1 MVSCSGFG
9 LPMHAQ
15 LLRLFVLPRCTVRH
29 LPRCTVIMHDTVLGD
44 CWCSCYNRQ
53 GRKAN
58 RRSRDSYSNRAYSRT
73 QTVRNTGTHNK
84 RLYAQPIDYFKAPN
98 FSVLKKGSLKVKK
111 YWLANEKAQSVL
123 GDEGDTVKSV
133 GKELLN
139 HAGGVVDQKVNI
151 VTSTL
156 DSPF

>member
-1 MVSCSGFG
+1 MTIVKGKDSKK
-9 LPMHAQ
+9 Q
-15 LLRLFVLPRCTVRH
+15 LFTFKRGAKAICR
-29 LPRCTVIMHDTVLGD
+29 
-44 CWCSCYNRQ
+44 YNRQ

>member
-1 MVSCSGFG
+1 MLKVRTLKSSF
-9 LPMHAQ
+9 LPSKEEQ
-15 LLRLFVLPRCTVRH
+15 
-29 LPRCTVIMHDTVLGD
+29 
-44 CWCSCYNRQ
+44 
-53 GRKAN
+53 
-58 RRSRDSYSNRAYSRT
+58 
-73 QTVRNTGTHNK
+73 